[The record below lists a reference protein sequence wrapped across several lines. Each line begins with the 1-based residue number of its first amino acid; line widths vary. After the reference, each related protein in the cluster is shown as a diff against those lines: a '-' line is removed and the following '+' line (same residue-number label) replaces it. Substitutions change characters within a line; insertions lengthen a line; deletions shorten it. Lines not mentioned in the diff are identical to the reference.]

1 MKPLI
6 LEFQE
11 LPTGKSHDYS
21 MIEYND
27 ELNLNIDRNTGLPA
41 IDSLSMETETFTK
54 ADGEG
59 ADTDRNG
66 FNSLLITET
75 GTKDDGEDSD
85 SDKNGFDAMMVTET
99 GTYASLEGSDSDRDI
114 ASVHSLLETQTQ
126 TRDYMEVSDSD
137 PR

>member
-11 LPTGKSHDYS
+11 SPTGESHDYS
-21 MIEYND
+21 MIEYD
-27 ELNLNIDRNTGLPA
+27 DVLNLNVDKNTGLPA
-41 IDSLSMETETFTK
+41 IDSISMETETFTK

-59 ADTDRNG
+59 ADSDRNG
-66 FNSLLITET
+66 FNSFLITET
-75 GTKDDGEDSD
+75 GTKDDSEDTD
-85 SDKNGFDAMMVTET
+85 SDKNGFNSIMVTET
-99 GTYASLEGSDSDRDI
+99 GTFASLEGSDSDRDI
-114 ASVHSLLETQTQ
+114 ASIHSLLETQTH